1 MSIGSKVVLKP
12 PPAEV
17 LVGSL
22 ASPYWLSAKDR
33 NPLLDDHPLRA
44 HEQRLMAPLSG
55 FWGPRPGFAARRRT
69 RLLQHRC
76 GE

>member
-44 HEQRLMAPLSG
+44 QEQQLITPLSG
-55 FWGPRPGFAARRRT
+55 VGHPRPGFAARRRT

>member
-1 MSIGSKVVLKP
+1 MSIGSKVILKLP
-12 PPAEV
+12 PTEV

-22 ASPYWLSAKDR
+22 ASPYGLSAKDR
-33 NPLLDDHPLRA
+33 NTLMDDHPLRA
-44 HEQRLMAPLSG
+44 HEQQLITPLSG
-55 FWGPRPGFAARRRT
+55 VGHPRPGFAARRRT